1 MKTLLEKAK
10 AILVSQANT
19 IYDVRREDL
28 DLDALSFRNHYSNL
42 GELIFQID
50 SYESLGD
57 IINDLEND
65 NLQELGYWGADE
77 DMIEDFLTEILK
89 NK

>member
-10 AILVSQANT
+10 TLLIAQANDL
-19 IYDVRREDL
+19 YDIRKDDL

-42 GELIFQID
+42 GELVFQIEC
-50 SYESLGD
+50 YESLGE
-57 IINDLEND
+57 IIKDLEND

-77 DMIEDFLTEILK
+77 DMIEVFLTEILK
-89 NK
+89 KK

>member
-10 AILVSQANT
+10 ALLVVQANDL
-19 IYDVRREDL
+19 YDIRKEDL
-28 DLDALSFRNHYSNL
+28 DLDILSFENHYRNL
-42 GELIFQID
+42 GSLVFQIEC
-50 SYESLGD
+50 YESLGD
-57 IINDLEND
+57 IIKDLEND

-77 DMIEDFLTEILK
+77 EMIEDFLTEILK

>member
-10 AILVSQANT
+10 TLLIAQANDL
-19 IYDVRREDL
+19 YDIRKDDL

-42 GELIFQID
+42 GELVFQIE
-50 SYESLGD
+50 SYESLGE
-57 IINDLEND
+57 IVKDLEND

-77 DMIEDFLTEILK
+77 DMIESFLTEILK

>member
-10 AILVSQANT
+10 ALLIESANEL
-19 IYDVRREDL
+19 YDIRKDDL

-42 GELIFQID
+42 GELVFQIEC
-50 SYESLGD
+50 YESLGE
-57 IINDLEND
+57 IIKDLEND

-77 DMIEDFLTEILK
+77 DMIEVFLTEILK
-89 NK
+89 KK

>member
-10 AILVSQANT
+10 TLLIAQANDL
-19 IYDVRREDL
+19 YDIRKDDL

-42 GELIFQID
+42 GELVFQIEC
-50 SYESLGD
+50 YESLGD
-57 IINDLEND
+57 IVKDLEND

-77 DMIEDFLTEILK
+77 DMIEVFLTEILK
-89 NK
+89 KK

>member
-10 AILVSQANT
+10 TLLIVQANDL
-19 IYDVRREDL
+19 YDIRKDDL

-42 GELIFQID
+42 GELVFQIE
-50 SYESLGD
+50 SYESLGE
-57 IINDLEND
+57 IVKDLEND

-77 DMIEDFLTEILK
+77 DMIESFLTEILK

>member
-28 DLDALSFRNHYSNL
+28 DLDALSFRSHYSNL

>member
-10 AILVSQANT
+10 TLLIVQANDL
-19 IYDVRREDL
+19 YDIRKDDL

-42 GELIFQID
+42 GELVFQIEC
-50 SYESLGD
+50 YESLGE
-57 IINDLEND
+57 IVKDLEND

-77 DMIEDFLTEILK
+77 DMIESFLTEILK